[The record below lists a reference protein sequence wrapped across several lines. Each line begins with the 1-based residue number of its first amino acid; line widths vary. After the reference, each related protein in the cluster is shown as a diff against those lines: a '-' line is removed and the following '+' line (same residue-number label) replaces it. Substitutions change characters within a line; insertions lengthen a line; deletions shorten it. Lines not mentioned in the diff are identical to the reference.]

1 MIFFAITFYTVPA
14 DGALDT
20 SATRVTDLEY
30 MDATRSIIETR
41 VDEFMKSE
49 VA

>member
-1 MIFFAITFYTVPA
+1 MIICAITFCTLPA
-14 DGALDT
+14 DRALDT

-30 MDATRSIIETR
+30 MDAPRSIIKTR

-49 VA
+49 VV